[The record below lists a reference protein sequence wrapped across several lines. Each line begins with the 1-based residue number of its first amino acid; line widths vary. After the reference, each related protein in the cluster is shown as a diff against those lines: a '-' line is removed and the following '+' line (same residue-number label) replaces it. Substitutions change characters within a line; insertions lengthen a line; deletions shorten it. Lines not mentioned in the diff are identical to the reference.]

1 MLSRID
7 HLGVAVADLDA
18 AIALYAQHLSL
29 PIDHREVIEEQGV
42 EAVALTVGE
51 SRVELLRPLRPDTPV
66 GRFLAEHG
74 PGLHHVAYAVEDID
88 AALARLKADGV
99 RLVDEVARRGLAGTR
114 IAFVHPKAT
123 MGLLT
128 ELVELPA
135 ARKERA

>member
-51 SRVELLRPLRPDTPV
+51 SRVELLRPLRPDTPI

-88 AALARLKADGV
+88 AALARLKAEGV
-99 RLVDEVARRGLAGTR
+99 RLVDEVARRGLGGTR

-128 ELVELPA
+128 ELVEPPA
-135 ARKERA
+135 DPEEMA